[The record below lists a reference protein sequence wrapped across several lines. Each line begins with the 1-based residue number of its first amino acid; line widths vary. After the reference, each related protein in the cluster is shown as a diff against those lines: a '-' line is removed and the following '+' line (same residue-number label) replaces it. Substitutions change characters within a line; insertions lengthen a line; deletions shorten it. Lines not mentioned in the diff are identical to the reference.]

1 MYPSI
6 VTPRAS
12 QTSDLANRPLLLYF
26 FKACVE
32 GDKNHY
38 TFSGVRKYRG
48 LYYSKVSGIYLN
60 ADVNGAL
67 NILRKKY
74 GNECIESI
82 VKDAVYTKGVLNTPE
97 VVKLPNRS

>member
-1 MYPSI
+1 M
-6 VTPRAS
+6 
-12 QTSDLANRPLLLYF
+12 
-26 FKACVE
+26 
-32 GDKNHY
+32 
-38 TFSGVRKYRG
+38 
-48 LYYSKVSGIYLN
+48 N

>member
-1 MYPSI
+1 M
-6 VTPRAS
+6 R
-12 QTSDLANRPLLLYF
+12 QRD
-26 FKACVE
+26 
-32 GDKNHY
+32 